1 MPRGQMARTLRFI
14 RAALAVS
21 SSVEVS
27 VMAISAGKR
36 EMDNLQRLLALAKA
50 EDLGSG
56 DVTGELLP
64 AELRA
69 EARFVARQELVFCGG
84 MMLCAIAGAYDPAI
98 ATDVSVGDGASVQ
111 PGAELARWS
120 GPARGVLA
128 AERVALNFIQRLSGI
143 ATMTRRYV
151 DAVAGSGAAIM
162 DTRKTTPGWR
172 DLEKYA
178 VRCGGGGNHRRGL
191 YDAILVKDNHLGVLA
206 RAGSADA
213 IGALA
218 ARLADARRRL
228 GPDGFVEVEVDT
240 LEQFEAALKLPLDVI
255 LLDNMTPDQMHRAAG
270 LRDAAGLRGRVKI
283 EASGGVTLANLA
295 AIAACG
301 VERISVGALTHSA
314 PAADIGLDVELRP

>member
-1 MPRGQMARTLRFI
+1 MA
-14 RAALAVS
+14 
-21 SSVEVS
+21 
-27 VMAISAGKR
+27 MSAGKR
-36 EMDNLQRLLALAKA
+36 EMDNLRRLLALAKA
-50 EDLGSG
+50 EDLGGG

-64 AELRA
+64 AEMPA

-84 MMLCAIAGAYDPAI
+84 MVLCAIAGAYDSAI
-98 ATDVSVGDGASVQ
+98 ATEVAVADGAMVGA
-111 PGAELARWS
+111 GAELARWR

-128 AERVALNFIQRLSGI
+128 AERVALNFIQRLSGV

-151 DAVAGSGAAIM
+151 DAVAGTGAAIL

-178 VRCGGGGNHRRGL
+178 VRCGGGQNHRRGL
-191 YDAILVKDNHLGVLA
+191 YDAVLVKDNHLGVLT

-213 IGALA
+213 VGELA
-218 ARLADARRRL
+218 VMLAGARRRL

-240 LEQFEAALKLPLDVI
+240 PEQFEAALRLPLDVI
-255 LLDNMTPDQMHRAAG
+255 LLDNMTPEQMRRAVA

-283 EASGGVTLANLA
+283 EASGGVTLATVG

-314 PAADIGLDVELRP
+314 PAVDIGLDVELRP

>member
-1 MPRGQMARTLRFI
+1 
-14 RAALAVS
+14 
-21 SSVEVS
+21 
-27 VMAISAGKR
+27 MAISAGKR

-56 DVTGELLP
+56 DVTGDLLP
-64 AELRA
+64 AGLIA

-84 MMLCAIAGAYDPAI
+84 MMLCAIAGAYDSGI
-98 ATDVSVGDGASVQ
+98 ATNVAVGDGTSVQ

-151 DAVAGSGAAIM
+151 DAAAGSGAAIL

-206 RAGSADA
+206 RGGSEDP
-213 IGALA
+213 IGDLA

-240 LEQFEAALKLPLDVI
+240 LEQFEAALKLPLDVV
-255 LLDNMTPDQMHRAAG
+255 LLDNMTPDQMRRAVA
-270 LRDAAGLRGRVKI
+270 LRDSAGLRGRVKI
-283 EASGGVTLANLA
+283 EASGGITLANLA

-301 VERISVGALTHSA
+301 VERISVGALTHSV
-314 PAADIGLDVELRP
+314 PAVDIGLDVELA